1 MAHPDPAP
9 GPAGNDLERLMLAA
23 REAQAANPVE
33 DAPERTPNLFLW
45 AAIAIAL
52 VLTSLAIHFFWPA
65 S

>member
-23 REAQAANPVE
+23 REAQALNPVE
-33 DAPERTPNLFLW
+33 DVAEKAPNLFLW
-45 AAIAIAL
+45 AAIAVIL